1 MVRHYLFVEFILKY
15 SCDWLQSFSSKENAL
30 MYYGSS
36 AFSVA
41 NVPWFRSQVQTI
53 YSQKASL
60 YAHHS
65 LLHSIMQNH
74 LLLIGQLMT
83 FASSCSAVGITL
95 MWYTD
100 LLFFLYQN
108 RLNINIYPHIYT
120 YVDIQYIQVFRTSTV
135 LSWET
140 IHRVCSLSLLFVFIY
155 MLIFHCGGFNK
166 GSEF

>member
-15 SCDWLQSFSSKENAL
+15 SCDWLQSFSSKASAL

-95 MWYTD
+95 MWYIN
-100 LLFFLYQN
+100 LLSFLYQN
-108 RLNINIYPHIYT
+108 KLNIDIYPYILMQTYSIYR
-120 YVDIQYIQVFRTSTV
+120 FLGRP
-135 LSWET
+135 
-140 IHRVCSLSLLFVFIY
+140 LF
-155 MLIFHCGGFNK
+155 
-166 GSEF
+166 